1 MEASMP
7 TFILAFLLMLAAFLL
22 ITLAAV
28 ARDLWQWLRP
38 IGVSRAAIE
47 RPSSFSD
54 LLLLLGVAMAWYNV
68 SSGWIA
74 QLTIYPMYADMS
86 TYGPEAFHGFGRGYL
101 SRLPVIVLPAG
112 VMCLAW
118 GLLLWLPC
126 RNVPKRVVW
135 TIVAFCVAFVAVT
148 PIPGSVQTQMS
159 AEGFSNALQTRLLW
173 SNGIRAIIFT
183 AIGLLALNA
192 ARRRWMISE
201 PPGAQQRDGA
211 DARSRT

>member
-1 MEASMP
+1 
-7 TFILAFLLMLAAFLL
+7 
-22 ITLAAV
+22 
-28 ARDLWQWLRP
+28 
-38 IGVSRAAIE
+38 
-47 RPSSFSD
+47 
-54 LLLLLGVAMAWYNV
+54 
-68 SSGWIA
+68 
-74 QLTIYPMYADMS
+74 MS
-86 TYGPEAFHGFGRGYL
+86 TYGPEAFHGFRRGYL
-101 SRLPVIVLPAG
+101 SRLPIIVLPAG

-126 RNVPKRVVW
+126 RNVPKRLVW
-135 TIVAFCVAFVAVT
+135 TIAVFCVAFVAVT

-159 AEGFSNALQTRLLW
+159 VEGFSNALQTRLLW